1 MLIIQQ
7 ALTNPQ
13 SETNSHVSKIHVVSN
28 LIKVPF
34 AFKSNST
41 TSLLSLSLSLSNLQ
55 SPSQAKKAEH
65 SHSTTQRNATDLRS
79 KPQCASLISWSEV
92 TLSLSLSLCFFSDF
106 KLIENF
112 TRFIMVLNRYQS
124 FFFLIYIWIWVHR
137 LWFPLHSLTMY
148 WMSDR
153 FCLFCSLFLILDLDL
168 AFEVQFL
175 FNSTMTKLIIGDL
188 KFRSSLF
195 VSLDIGEEKGVEFI
209 GSFLI
214 RDWMLY
220 YAVT

>member
-1 MLIIQQ
+1 MRFAHFLIWG
-7 ALTNPQ
+7 N
-13 SETNSHVSKIHVVSN
+13 
-28 LIKVPF
+28 
-34 AFKSNST
+34 
-41 TSLLSLSLSLSNLQ
+41 
-55 SPSQAKKAEH
+55 
-65 SHSTTQRNATDLRS
+65 
-79 KPQCASLISWSEV
+79 
-92 TLSLSLSLCFFSDF
+92 SLSLSLCFFSDF

-124 FFFLIYIWIWVHR
+124 IFFLTYIWIWVHR

-214 RDWMLY
+214 WDWMLY

>member
-7 ALTNPQ
+7 ALTHPQ

-41 TSLLSLSLSLSNLQ
+41 TSLSPISKLHRKLKKQSLHTAQ
-55 SPSQAKKAEH
+55 
-65 SHSTTQRNATDLRS
+65 HSTAQHNATDLRS

-92 TLSLSLSLCFFSDF
+92 THSLSLSLCFFSDF
-106 KLIENF
+106 MLIENF

-124 FFFLIYIWIWVHR
+124 FFLYMDLSAPF
-137 LWFPLHSLTMY
+137 WFPLHSLTMY

-214 RDWMLY
+214 WDWMLY

>member
-1 MLIIQQ
+1 MHLN
-7 ALTNPQ
+7 LTP
-13 SETNSHVSKIHVVSN
+13 
-28 LIKVPF
+28 P
-34 AFKSNST
+34 
-41 TSLLSLSLSLSNLQ
+41 LLFSLSLFLSPISNLHRKLKKQ
-55 SPSQAKKAEH
+55 SIHTA
-65 SHSTTQRNATDLRS
+65 QRNRS
-79 KPQCASLISWSEV
+79 KIQTSMRLAHFLIWGN
-92 TLSLSLSLCFFSDF
+92 SLSLSLCFFSDF

-124 FFFLIYIWIWVHR
+124 IFFLTYIWIWVHR
-137 LWFPLHSLTMY
+137 LWFPWHSLTMY

-214 RDWMLY
+214 WDWMLY